1 MDVVTRV
8 APIEREDLENIAVY
22 PMDEEVRAGESQEVF
37 VDAKPGATIPLHRH
51 GVDATMFIV
60 GGRATLLSEKEE
72 AHGRT
77 VTKGDKVFFERNVG
91 HGFNVSEEGL
101 AFISRNGGIVDAD
114 PDSWDIEFLE
124 EAV

>member
-8 APIEREDLENIAVY
+8 SPVKRDDLESVDVY
-22 PMDEEVRAGESQEVF
+22 PMDEDVAAGEPQEVF
-37 VDAKPGATIPLHRH
+37 VDAEAGARIPLHRH

-72 AHGRT
+72 ANGRT

-91 HGFNVSEEGL
+91 HGFDVSEEGL
-101 AFISRNGGIVDAD
+101 AFISRNGGIVDTN

-124 EAV
+124 EA